1 MRVIGIDVGSRHL
14 DAVALDGM
22 GRVTDIRTFAAA
34 DAGSVVDWVG
44 PAAAVAI
51 DSPDDW
57 STAPHATDAT
67 LSPKFRTAR
76 CAEIGLARDHGIWVP
91 WTTPV
96 TPQTQ
101 TWISAGIDLF
111 AALRAAGHDPVE
123 VYPHGVFCVLDL
135 GRRPP
140 PKRTGEGRETRL
152 RLLDA
157 AGVSARWHDMSTH
170 DAVDATAAA
179 LVARCHAEGD
189 AIPAT
194 CGHDGSAIWLPTTAS
209 AGSRVAG

>member
-1 MRVIGIDVGSRHL
+1 MRAIGIDVGSRRL

-22 GRVTDIRTFAAA
+22 GRVTDVGTFAAA
-34 DAGSVVDWVG
+34 DAGAVVAWVG

-51 DSPDDW
+51 DSPDRW
-57 STAPHATDAT
+57 SRAPHATDVT
-67 LSPKFRTAR
+67 LSPKFRSAR

-96 TPQTQ
+96 TPQAQ

-123 VYPHGVFCVLDL
+123 VYPHGVFRVLNL

-140 PKRTGEGRETRL
+140 SKRTGEGRETRL

-157 AGVSARWHDMSTH
+157 AGVSAPWPDMTTH

-179 LVARCHAEGD
+179 LVALHHAEGL
-189 AIPAT
+189 AVPAT

-209 AGSRVAG
+209 TGSRVAS